1 VDGRPDR
8 RVTLANANVGVRERI
23 TETAIFLSTERP

>member
-1 VDGRPDR
+1 MADQVGD
-8 RVTLANANVGVRERI
+8 TLADANVGVRERI